1 MGWVFAAVVLL
12 LNFYFVLKYGQ
23 LKCYDSFMWTAK
35 GLSHCMY
42 MYPLSLNFSF
52 LFILC
57 HLYEGNK
64 VKHCFPPHF
73 TPVLKF

>member
-1 MGWVFAAVVLL
+1 
-12 LNFYFVLKYGQ
+12 
-23 LKCYDSFMWTAK
+23 MWRAK
-35 GLSHCMY
+35 GLSHSMY

-73 TPVLKF
+73 TPVLKFCFSGVFFQEVFGKP